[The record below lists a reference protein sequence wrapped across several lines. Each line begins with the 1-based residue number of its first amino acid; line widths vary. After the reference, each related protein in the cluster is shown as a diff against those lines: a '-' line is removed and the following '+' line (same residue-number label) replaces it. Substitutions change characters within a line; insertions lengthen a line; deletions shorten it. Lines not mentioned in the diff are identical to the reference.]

1 MWLIFQI
8 SGKTPSLNKLLNYLL
23 NEKDICVEISEIN
36 FPGIPQ
42 YEEHDCFRALMI
54 LAVSSGE
61 VLMESNNG
69 TLSFNGKMGTSSSE
83 P

>member
-1 MWLIFQI
+1 MWLIFHI
-8 SGKTPSLNKLLNYLL
+8 SGKTPSLNKLLNNLL

-42 YEEHDCFRALMI
+42 YEAHDCFRALMI

-69 TLSFNGKMGTSSSE
+69 TLSFSGSRRNHE
-83 P
+83 L

>member
-1 MWLIFQI
+1 MWLIFHI
-8 SGKTPSLNKLLNYLL
+8 SGKTPSLNKLLKNLL

-42 YEEHDCFRALMI
+42 YEEHDCFRALMV
-54 LAVSSGE
+54 LGVSSGE
-61 VLMESNNG
+61 VLMELNNG
-69 TLSFNGKMGTSSSE
+69 TFSFNGRKGMSSSA